1 MFPAEDTQWLD
12 DGPPEDEE
20 RCQCTDGVH
29 GTDCREF
36 EPDALTPLLEAS
48 PVGCQVVSRFALP
61 SDDELA
67 EVNAQLDFGR
77 LPVVMREEGG
87 ERG

>member
-20 RCQCTDGVH
+20 RCQCSDGEH
-29 GTDCREF
+29 GPDCREW

-48 PVGCQVVSRFALP
+48 IGCQVVSRFTLP
-61 SDDELA
+61 SDAKLA
-67 EVNAQLDFGR
+67 DVHAQLDFGR
-77 LPVVMREEGG
+77 LPVVVFEEGG